1 MIPEDMRSKDMAVEA
16 LPLPSDRGERVF
28 HLIHNS
34 LLHAFTSLDSYSV
47 VSVPSDALA
56 LSNCLVVHPS
66 DFFSGQH
73 VFVKQ
78 QYPMT
83 TRYVSSLLGSNVIT
97 LTRFMTAKMI
107 LES

>member
-1 MIPEDMRSKDMAVEA
+1 MAVEA
-16 LPLPSDRGERVF
+16 LPLPIDRRERAF
-28 HLIHNS
+28 YLIHNS
-34 LLHAFTSLDSYSV
+34 LLYAFTSLDSYAV

-66 DFFSGQH
+66 DFSSGQH

-83 TRYVSSLLGSNVIT
+83 TRYVSSLLGLNGPP
-97 LTRFMTAKMI
+97 
-107 LES
+107 